1 MLFGA
6 LGLGVV
12 KDVPSRAEHTTVTYS
27 QLFDQLSVT
36 ALTHDHC
43 KKMLPQARLRAVLI
57 YVCKHKYIEVSLT
70 TCLLSRITVV
80 ASP

>member
-6 LGLGVV
+6 SGLGVV
-12 KDVPSRAEHTTVTYS
+12 KDVPSRAEHTTVTSS

-36 ALTHDHC
+36 ALTNDHC
-43 KKMLPQARLRAVLI
+43 KKMLPQARLRAILT
-57 YVCKHKYIEVSLT
+57 YVYKHKYIKVSLT
-70 TCLLSRITVV
+70 TCLLSRITMV

>member
-1 MLFGA
+1 MLFRA

-27 QLFDQLSVT
+27 QFFDQLSVT
-36 ALTHDHC
+36 VLTNDHC
-43 KKMLPQARLRAVLI
+43 KEMFPRARLRAVLI
-57 YVCKHKYIEVSLT
+57 YVYKHKYIEVSLT